1 MSSCLLKRKG
11 GKITNL
17 VSGQL
22 KMQLFVIAND
32 QSRPDVALSSD
43 LCPRFFRNSVCEH
56 VSSHLWAQGQTRQ
69 LPKAKP
75 VLQWAS
81 SLIQSADYHLP
92 ECVIKGQIPRCVKQQ
107 EHMLPRQVQ
116 EIDLCAKRPGQVQL
130 GVLMDIE
137 YLSSVLAFYQL
148 GMCSSGKSA
157 MQSKDIVLNAA
168 VKRQR

>member
-1 MSSCLLKRKG
+1 
-11 GKITNL
+11 
-17 VSGQL
+17 
-22 KMQLFVIAND
+22 
-32 QSRPDVALSSD
+32 
-43 LCPRFFRNSVCEH
+43 
-56 VSSHLWAQGQTRQ
+56 
-69 LPKAKP
+69 
-75 VLQWAS
+75 
-81 SLIQSADYHLP
+81 
-92 ECVIKGQIPRCVKQQ
+92 
-107 EHMLPRQVQ
+107 MLPRQVQ